1 MAASL
6 RAEVNKQRKDYF
18 ESFLFVC
25 LFIYLYLFVQHLL
38 LLSKIYL
45 GINFIGSKM
54 FSMSSSNSFESVYE
68 RPSSNGW

>member
-25 LFIYLYLFVQHLL
+25 LFVYLF
-38 LLSKIYL
+38 IYIFL
-45 GINFIGSKM
+45 YNIFY
-54 FSMSSSNSFESVYE
+54 F
-68 RPSSNGW
+68 